1 MSGEN
6 ILRKLQQVKQRMRDA
21 VMHAA
26 SVYAFGHG
34 VKGKATGRATAIVNR
49 HFTLGNQQ
57 RYGWA
62 PLSRDYF
69 LAKQGSLG
77 KSKGF
82 FNPGGGKQKIKL
94 DPKAE
99 FQSSTGELVGI
110 GSGKNKPMLV
120 NSGTLKAAMAAG
132 KHSLRQTSD
141 GSVIVVF
148 RGLPEYA
155 IYLHE
160 GTSKPKMPRRSPV
173 TPSEEDRAEVQAAA
187 ARFMDASL
195 GTGKTSKGPVGFG
208 GAPAR
213 MV

>member
-1 MSGEN
+1 MSAETV
-6 ILRKLQQVKQRMRDA
+6 LRKLQQTKQRMRDA

-26 SVYAFGHG
+26 STYAFGHG
-34 VKGKATGRATAIVNR
+34 VKGNATGRSVAIVNR

-69 LAKQGSLG
+69 LDKQGSLG
-77 KSKGF
+77 KAKVF

-99 FQSSTGELVGI
+99 FTSSTGELVGI

-120 NSGTLKAAMAAG
+120 NSGALKAAMAAG

-148 RGLPEYA
+148 RGLPAYA

-160 GTSKPKMPRRSPV
+160 GDGMPKRSPV
-173 TPSEEDRAEVQAAA
+173 SPSAEDIAEVQAAA

-195 GTGKTSKGPVGFG
+195 GTGKKSAGPVGFG